1 MAGAGDQE
9 RRQPRRA
16 NEAENLYHSGIVVD
30 DLDATLDWFTK
41 VAGYRWTDVV
51 EVDQVAQT
59 PGGEVTIPMRMV
71 YSGDAPRVEILQTA
85 PGTIWVPADSG
96 VHHLGYWSDDV
107 ESDLATLESN
117 GMRYEAKSYNP
128 DGSGHAAVG
137 LLQGPD
143 RTAHRTGQP
152 GDGTVH
158 RILVVDGRRMRQPE
172 LFQRPPATEID
183 LRTV

>member
-1 MAGAGDQE
+1 VK
-9 RRQPRRA
+9 P
-16 NEAENLYHSGIVVD
+16 ENLYHSGIVVD
-30 DLDATLDWFTK
+30 DFDATLDWFTK

-59 PGGEVTIPMRMV
+59 PDGEVTIPMRMA
-71 YSGDAPRVEILQTA
+71 YSGDAPRVEIIQTA

-128 DGSGHAAVG
+128 DGSGT
-137 LLQGPD
+137 LLWAYCKRPAGP
-143 RTAHRTGQP
+143 RIELVSRAMEPFIEYWWSTA
-152 GDGTVH
+152 DSA
-158 RILVVDGRRMRQPE
+158 
-172 LFQRPPATEID
+172 PA
-183 LRTV
+183 